1 MEHLV
6 EISQCDW
13 EAILAGR
20 RPDGRMIRVMDDDGV
35 VRGVRFE
42 RFNRQPKPRAADV
55 LLYETANGWLKVSPQ
70 RLKIWVSTKR
80 DLGLRRGAYHLLSE
94 VKEIAQYMN
103 RIAIERHEWV

>member
-6 EISQCDW
+6 EISQRDW

-20 RPDGRMIRVMDDDGV
+20 RPDGRMIGVTDDDG
-35 VRGVRFE
+35 GLHIRFE
-42 RFNRQPKPRAADV
+42 RFNRQPKPKASDV

-80 DLGLRRGAYHLLSE
+80 DLGLRRGGALRSQRQAVPGFYSQPPQGDLR
-94 VKEIAQYMN
+94 AWQ
-103 RIAIERHEWV
+103 A

>member
-1 MEHLV
+1 MNVLV
-6 EISQCDW
+6 EISQRDW

-20 RPDGRMIRVMDDDGV
+20 RPDGRMIRVTDDDG
-35 VRGVRFE
+35 GLHIRFE
-42 RFNRQPKPRAADV
+42 RFNRQPKPKTGDV
-55 LLYETANGWLKVSPQ
+55 LLYETANGWLRVSPK

-80 DLGLRRGAYHLLSE
+80 ELGLRRGAYHLLSE

>member
-20 RPDGRMIRVMDDDGV
+20 RPDGRMIRVTDDDGV
-35 VRGVRFE
+35 VQAVRFE
-42 RFNRQPKPRAADV
+42 RFNRQPKPKAADV
-55 LLYETANGWLKVSPQ
+55 LLYETANGWLRVSPR

-80 DLGLRRGAYHLLSE
+80 ELGLRRGAHHLLSE

-103 RIAIERHEWV
+103 RIAIESHEWI

>member
-6 EISQCDW
+6 EISQRDW

-20 RPDGRMIRVMDDDGV
+20 RPDGRMIGVMDDAG
-35 VRGVRFE
+35 GLHIRFE

-55 LLYETANGWLKVSPQ
+55 LLYETANGWLRVSPR

-80 DLGLRRGAYHLLSE
+80 DLGLRRGAHHLLSE